1 MRDCRLM
8 LVGAVVAA
16 GLAGATPARAEDAA
30 EPQAFPPHRGPV
42 RRRHRLRHRHRHLRP
57 GRVREL
63 GGRSFPLPVVIP
75 FPQGYHDLRYNPDK
89 HVLAIMTGEG
99 PVRAAASIEALANDR
114 RFDVSHAYWLFAGI
128 AGVDPNVDTVGSA
141 AWAEYVVDG
150 DLAHEID
157 AREIPKGWSTGY
169 VPLGRSRPYQ
179 KPVPP
184 ASSGNGTSLFRL
196 NEGFRDWAYKF
207 SKAHVT
213 LPDTANLQKV
223 RSLYQSYPATQH
235 PPQIVKGDVMGSGT
249 FWLGDLLNRWA
260 EDWVSYWS
268 HGKGTFTMTSEEDA
282 GYAQAL
288 TFLSRRPGRLQARAR
303 PARGQQLHGAPP
315 RPDGGGAA
323 GQRDERH
330 RLLGLHREPGRRL
343 PDRQRRGER
352 DRRALGQVRD
362 ARAVRALTRPGA
374 PGGAERPLSTARPRV
389 GPRSRSAVL
398 DLAAHAAPDVV
409 PVELGLGLDVAVVEF
424 LGVVAR

>member
-8 LVGAVVAA
+8 LVGAAVAA
-16 GLAGATPARAEDAA
+16 GLAGTTPARAEEAA
-30 EPQAFPPHRGPV
+30 DPKPSHPIEVRYVVATAFDTGTDTSGPGEFESWV
-42 RRRHRLRHRHRHLRP
+42 
-57 GRVREL
+57 VN
-63 GGRSFPLPVVIP
+63 FPLPVVIP

-196 NEGFRDWAYKF
+196 NAGFRDWAYKF

-223 RSLYQSYPATQH
+223 RSLYQSYPAAQH
-235 PPQIVKGDVMGSGT
+235 PPQIVKGDVLGSGT

-260 EDWVSYWS
+260 EDWVGYWS

-288 TFLSRRPGRLQARAR
+288 TFLSQS
-303 PARGQQLHGAPP
+303 
-315 RPDGGGAA
+315 
-323 GQRDERH
+323 
-330 RLLGLHREPGRRL
+330 
-343 PDRQRRGER
+343 
-352 DRRALGQVRD
+352 GQVDFKR
-362 ARAVRALTRPGA
+362 
-374 PGGAERPLSTARPRV
+374 
-389 GPRSRSAVL
+389 VL
-398 DLAAHAAPDVV
+398 DLRAASNFTVPHPGQTAAELLASETDGTGFSGFIESLDDVY
-409 PVELGLGLDVAVVEF
+409 LTGSAVVNEIA
-424 LGVVAR
+424 GHWDKYEAHVPSAP